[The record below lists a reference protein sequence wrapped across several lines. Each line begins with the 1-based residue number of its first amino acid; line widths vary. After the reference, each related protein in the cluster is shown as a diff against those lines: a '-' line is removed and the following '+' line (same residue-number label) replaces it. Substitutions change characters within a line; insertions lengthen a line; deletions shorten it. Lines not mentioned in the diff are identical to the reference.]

1 MEIVKLQIIE
11 KDKELKSLTR
21 QTLDAKHLL
30 VESGRKFKES
40 GVKLKIANGE
50 ITKLEQSQ
58 KSLKQTNTSL
68 KQSNV
73 ILKKGNATLKK
84 TNASLEKQL
93 KENKGLVNDDKQCS
107 ICNENV

>member
-1 MEIVKLQIIE
+1 MENAKLQIIE

-58 KSLKQTNTSL
+58 KSLKQ
-68 KQSNV
+68 SNV

>member
-11 KDKELKSLTR
+11 KDKELKSLH
-21 QTLDAKHLL
+21 DAKHLL
-30 VESGRKFKES
+30 AAQNTKKLKES
-40 GVKLKIANGE
+40 GVKLKIANAE